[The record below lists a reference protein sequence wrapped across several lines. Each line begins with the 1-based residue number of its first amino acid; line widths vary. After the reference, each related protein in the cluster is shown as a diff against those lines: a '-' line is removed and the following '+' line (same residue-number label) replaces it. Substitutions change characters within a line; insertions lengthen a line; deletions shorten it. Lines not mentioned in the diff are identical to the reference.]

1 MGYKQK
7 NISRPEWL
15 ILENRFKKMSD
26 MDQDKKT
33 ASEKEKKKKR
43 KKEKT
48 KKRKNEK
55 TKKRERE
62 LDEQIEQSFPASDP
76 PSYSKPGNE
85 GNDDK
90 DEEDK

>member
-26 MDQDKKT
+26 MDQDKKN
-33 ASEKEKKKKR
+33 SIRKRKRR

-48 KKRKNEK
+48 RKRI
-55 TKKRERE
+55 R
-62 LDEQIEQSFPASDP
+62 
-76 PSYSKPGNE
+76 
-85 GNDDK
+85 
-90 DEEDK
+90 

>member
-33 ASEKEKKKKR
+33 ASEKEKEEKK
-43 KKEKT
+43 
-48 KKRKNEK
+48 
-55 TKKRERE
+55 KKRERE

-76 PSYSKPGNE
+76 PSYSTPGNE

>member
-33 ASEKEKKKKR
+33 VSEKEKEEKK
-43 KKEKT
+43 
-48 KKRKNEK
+48 
-55 TKKRERE
+55 KKRERE

>member
-33 ASEKEKKKKR
+33 ASEKKKEEKK
-43 KKEKT
+43 
-48 KKRKNEK
+48 
-55 TKKRERE
+55 KKRERE

>member
-33 ASEKEKKKKR
+33 ASEKEKEEKKKKTR
-43 KKEKT
+43 K
-48 KKRKNEK
+48 RI
-55 TKKRERE
+55 R
-62 LDEQIEQSFPASDP
+62 
-76 PSYSKPGNE
+76 
-85 GNDDK
+85 
-90 DEEDK
+90 

>member
-33 ASEKEKKKKR
+33 ASEKEKKKK
-43 KKEKT
+43 
-48 KKRKNEK
+48 
-55 TKKRERE
+55 KRERE

>member
-33 ASEKEKKKKR
+33 ASEKEKEEKK
-43 KKEKT
+43 
-48 KKRKNEK
+48 
-55 TKKRERE
+55 KKRERE

>member
-33 ASEKEKKKKR
+33 ASEKEKEEKEEKK
-43 KKEKT
+43 
-48 KKRKNEK
+48 
-55 TKKRERE
+55 KKRERE

>member
-33 ASEKEKKKKR
+33 ASEEEKEEKK
-43 KKEKT
+43 
-48 KKRKNEK
+48 
-55 TKKRERE
+55 KKRERE